1 MRKKILEFMKKN
13 KMAEP
18 GDVLCV
24 GFSGGADSVCLLLLL
39 EELSRELAFRLQAV
53 HVNHGLRGAESDGDQ
68 EMCIRDRGISEKELP
83 YNGE

>member
-1 MRKKILEFMKKN
+1 MREKILEFMKKN

-39 EELSRELAFRLQAV
+39 EELSR
-53 HVNHGLRGAESDGDQ
+53 S
-68 EMCIRDRGISEKELP
+68 LP
-83 YNGE
+83 SGCRRCM